1 MTRQFFVGG
10 NFKMTGSKAAI
21 DQIVGNLAKA
31 DLDPNTAVVIAP
43 SSIYLFQA
51 QSILAAAGNT
61 QIQVAS
67 QNVYH
72 EKPGAHTGEISV
84 EQLKQDGI
92 HWTLL
97 GHSERRQAGES
108 DELIA
113 KKTKAALE
121 GGLNVILC
129 IGESADERR
138 DNKTEE
144 VNARQLQAV
153 VDAGVKDWTNIVIAY
168 EPIWAIGAKALRA
181 ATPQEAQ
188 DTHASIRKWLA
199 TAGLQPDA
207 AETTRILYGGSV
219 NAANSTTLAAEKDID
234 GFLVG
239 GASLKPEFVDII
251 NARRRLSSQ

>member
-1 MTRQFFVGG
+1 
-10 NFKMTGSKAAI
+10 MTGSRAAI
-21 DQIVGNLAKA
+21 DQIVGHLAKA
-31 DLDPNTAVVIAP
+31 DLDTNTEAIIAP
-43 SSIYLFQA
+43 TSLYIFQA

-61 QIQVAS
+61 HIQVAA

-92 HWTLL
+92 HWAIL

-108 DELIA
+108 DELVA

-121 GGLNVILC
+121 GGVNVILC

-138 DNKTEE
+138 DGKTEE
-144 VNARQLQAV
+144 VCARQLQAV
-153 VDAGVKDWTNIVIAY
+153 VDAGVKDWSNIVIAY

-181 ATPQEAQ
+181 ATPEEAQ
-188 DTHASIRKWLA
+188 ETHAALRKWLA
-199 TAGLQPDA
+199 GAGLEGNA
-207 AETTRILYGGSV
+207 AENTRILYGGSV
-219 NAANSTTLAAEKDID
+219 TAENCKNLGSQPDID

-239 GASLKPEFVDII
+239 GASLKPAFVDII
-251 NARRRLSSQ
+251 NTKRA